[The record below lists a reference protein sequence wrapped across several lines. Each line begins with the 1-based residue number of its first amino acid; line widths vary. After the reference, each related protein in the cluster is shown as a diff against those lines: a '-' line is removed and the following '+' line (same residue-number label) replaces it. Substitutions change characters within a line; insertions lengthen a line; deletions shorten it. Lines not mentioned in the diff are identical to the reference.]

1 MGLSISI
8 ASAIV
13 LVGWLALVGAISTT
27 MITAV
32 LDIGSIANSASNE
45 RNKLDVQL
53 GLRITSVENRSVDFS
68 VLNSGSVD
76 IFLGNGT
83 FAWNSVI
90 VTYNDTDTQNNTH
103 LQTYLIENY
112 TVLAINVTGTNESF
126 DVTSHQSIKPGEQA
140 IIEVDLP
147 SEAPDIP
154 IDSVLNVVFASN
166 YGVTASQEVFV
177 STYS

>member
-32 LDIGSIANSASNE
+32 FDMGTIVNSASNE
-45 RNKLDVQL
+45 SNKLNVQL
-53 GLRITSVENRSVDFS
+53 SLRITNVESSAINFS
-68 VLNSGSVD
+68 VLNSGSIDV
-76 IFLGNGT
+76 FLGNET

-90 VTYNDTDTQNNTH
+90 VTYNDTDAQNNSSW
-103 LQTYLIENY
+103 QTYLIENY

-126 DVTSHQSIKPGEQA
+126 DLTSHQSIKPGEQA
-140 IIEVDLP
+140 IIEVNLP
-147 SEAPDIP
+147 PEAPEIP
-154 IDSVLNVVFASN
+154 IGSVLNVVFASN

-177 STYS
+177 STYY